1 MGELFLLVKR
11 MKARAGI
18 LATFLSFRKITRP
31 VTRIQ
36 LSRDPH
42 DRCQPLPRRSA
53 GRRHRGRDEVRRLP
67 HRRHGIPLGDL
78 HSQRRG
84 LHDRLLSDVQV
95 WFRHG
100 GYDQDVPFRWDI
112 RGFHHYVDLLH
123 RHHQPHGGPAVAAGR
138 RQHRPELGGLRR
150 RGGPRKAAGTIG
162 PTWACGYPRRRIP
175 SSSAG
180 PRP

>member
-36 LSRDPH
+36 LSCDYH
-42 DRCQPLPRRSA
+42 DRCHPVPRRCA
-53 GRRHRGRDEVRRLP
+53 GWSHRSRHEVRGLP
-67 HRRHGIPLGDL
+67 HRRHGVPLGDV
-78 HSQRRG
+78 HSQRGR
-84 LHDRLLSDVQV
+84 LHAGILSYVQV
-95 WFRHG
+95 RFRHG
-100 GYDQDVPFRWDI
+100 GYNQDLPL
-112 RGFHHYVDLLH
+112 RGDLRGVHHNVHLLD
-123 RHHQPHGGPAVAAGR
+123 RHDKPDGRPAVAAGP
-138 RQHRPELGGLRR
+138 RQHRPELRGLRR
-150 RGGPRKAAGTIG
+150 RGGPRKAAGPIN
-162 PTWACGYPRRRIP
+162 PTWACGCPRRRSP